1 MKILQEI
8 SIQQESV
15 NDDKVIILD
24 LYFKNGDSVKT
35 GDIVLEFETSKS
47 TISIDVLQD
56 GYIYYNC
63 KEGDEI
69 NVGSIVAQVSDQKQE
84 DKKDNQQQKIV
95 QENTNEK
102 TVGKNDNKTNF
113 ETKQV
118 YKDNH
123 INPVRDYT
131 PASKTIFS
139 KKATLL
145 IIEKQLK
152 ESDFKDKDFVNE
164 DDILEF
170 IGEKPNITNK
180 ERRKTNKQPE
190 AIITKK
196 NVTIEKISTQK
207 KREIEY
213 LSEVQSY
220 GLNSTV
226 SVIVD
231 VENVLNFVKD
241 MPTLKGSFLPI
252 IMYELARL
260 LKKYPKLNSYFE
272 NDSII
277 YYNDV
282 NLGIAMDME
291 KGLKVLKMENP
302 NTLSILEIERA
313 ILDLSRKYLEDKT
326 TINDFSDITF
336 TITDLSDSGL
346 ASFFPL
352 INKNNS
358 AILAISAVD
367 EKLKRVNLSVTFDHR
382 VTEGKY
388 AASFLFELKTR
399 MESYSKENILE
410 EQNTNISIRCYR
422 CHRKLKDNLY
432 DTVNFIKV
440 IDSKGEDQIVCSV
453 CNTGY

>member
-8 SIQQESV
+8 HVQKESV
-15 NDDKVIILD
+15 NDDKVVILD
-24 LYFKNGDSVKT
+24 LYFKNGDFVKT
-35 GDIVLEFETSKS
+35 GDIVLEFETSKA
-47 TISIDVLQD
+47 TISIEVLHN
-56 GYIYYNC
+56 GYIYYYC
-63 KEGDEI
+63 EEGDEI

-95 QENTNEK
+95 KQNKNEK
-102 TVGKNDNKTNF
+102 TVEESDNKINNERT
-113 ETKQV
+113 ETDKEN
-118 YKDNH
+118 Y
-123 INPVRDYT
+123 INAVRDST
-131 PASKTIFS
+131 PTSKTIFS
-139 KKATLL
+139 KKAEVL
-145 IIEKQLK
+145 IKEKHLK
-152 ESDFKDKDFVNE
+152 ESDFKNKDFVNE

-170 IGEKPNITNK
+170 IGEKPDITSDEK
-180 ERRKTNKQPE
+180 YKAKKQP
-190 AIITKK
+190 AVFITRK

-226 SVIVD
+226 SVIVE
-231 VENVLNFVKD
+231 VERVMNFVKD
-241 MPTLKGSFLPI
+241 MPILKGSFLPI

-277 YYNDV
+277 YYNVV

-302 NTLSILEIERA
+302 NTLSVLEIERA

-346 ASFFPL
+346 SSFFPL

-367 EKLKRVNLSVTFDHR
+367 EKSKRLNLSVTFDHR

-388 AASFLFELKTR
+388 VGSFLFELKTR
-399 MESYSKENILE
+399 VESYFKETELTENSRTPNIK
-410 EQNTNISIRCYR
+410 CYKCR
-422 CHRKLKDNLY
+422 RKLDDKYTFL
-432 DTVNFIKV
+432 KV
-440 IDSKGEDQIVCSV
+440 IDSNGQDQILCHVCYEGWS
-453 CNTGY
+453 